1 MGHPFFIGY
10 ALAMF
15 HLYSSF
21 LLMSTSSGILLLAGG
36 GSTSSAMAQRFIKE
50 VGKDSEIVVL
60 AQMRQDPT
68 RSQSSV
74 DFLKEEGASKVTLIS
89 DVSLSDARR
98 KEVAVIMSKAKGFWM
113 PGGDQGLFTER
124 FGADWIG
131 AELRK
136 AQKRG
141 ASFFGTSAGAMLCS
155 ETMINGSLSDGVPRL
170 SPGLSLAPGFL
181 IDTHFSE
188 RKREPRLQSGLDTLR
203 AKKKDLVGL
212 GLDEKA
218 WVVIRDGKIIEST
231 GKHHLYSPK

>member
-1 MGHPFFIGY
+1 MLLVN
-10 ALAMF
+10 ASL
-15 HLYSSF
+15 F
-21 LLMSTSSGILLLAGG
+21 LVGASNGIIILAGG

-60 AQMRQDPT
+60 AQMRQEPT
-68 RSQSSV
+68 RSQSTV
-74 DFLKEEGASKVTLIS
+74 DFLKEEGATKVTLIS
-89 DVSLSDARR
+89 DVSFSDARR
-98 KEVAVIMSKAKGFWM
+98 KEVAVILSKAKGFWM

-131 AELRK
+131 SELRK

-155 ETMINGSLSDGVPRL
+155 ETMINGSLSDGIPRL

-188 RKREPRLQSGLDTLR
+188 RKREPRLQSGLESLR
-203 AKKKDLVGL
+203 SKKKDLVGL

>member
-1 MGHPFFIGY
+1 MLLVN
-10 ALAMF
+10 ASL
-15 HLYSSF
+15 F
-21 LLMSTSSGILLLAGG
+21 LVGASTGIIILAGG

-60 AQMRQDPT
+60 AQMRQEPA

-89 DVSLSDARR
+89 DVSFSDARR

-155 ETMINGSLSDGVPRL
+155 ETMINGSLSDGIPRL

-188 RKREPRLQSGLDTLR
+188 RKREPRLQSGLGTLR
-203 AKKKDLVGL
+203 AKKKGLVGL

>member
-1 MGHPFFIGY
+1 MLLVN
-10 ALAMF
+10 ASL
-15 HLYSSF
+15 F
-21 LLMSTSSGILLLAGG
+21 LVGASNGIIILAGG

-60 AQMRQDPT
+60 AQMRQEPT
-68 RSQSSV
+68 RSQSTV
-74 DFLKEEGASKVTLIS
+74 DFLKEEGATKVTLIS
-89 DVSLSDARR
+89 DVSFSDARR
-98 KEVAVIMSKAKGFWM
+98 KEVAVILSKAKGFWM

-131 AELRK
+131 SELRK
-136 AQKRG
+136 AQNRG

-155 ETMINGSLSDGVPRL
+155 ETMINGSLSDGIPRL

-188 RKREPRLQSGLDTLR
+188 RKREPRLQSGLESLR
-203 AKKKDLVGL
+203 SKKKDLVGL